1 MFTNKHQNK
10 DTSWRLAI
18 VLLGLERA
26 GCLGKTI
33 PLVALKPED
42 KCMRSQLPIASH
54 MTVRTFIQSWTS
66 TLSWAIAPG
75 AGSIQGQRPTVPE
88 VGITPSK
95 NKKELSEEDN
105 LEN

>member
-1 MFTNKHQNK
+1 
-10 DTSWRLAI
+10 
-18 VLLGLERA
+18 
-26 GCLGKTI
+26 
-33 PLVALKPED
+33 
-42 KCMRSQLPIASH
+42 